1 MTADF
6 TFSPSS
12 GSPLEVNFSDTSQ
25 GPVNGMSWT
34 FGDGSPPDGSSYPV
48 HTYPGPGS
56 YVVALEVR
64 DAAGNTDNAAKR
76 VTVYEAPSASFTAMP
91 DPSDPLSIKLTG
103 PQAVVYAAPLG
114 GSPPAATIDTW
125 SWQFGDGHRGTGHEV
140 VHRYGAQGRYTVT
153 LQTSGPGG
161 SASWNTDVVIGNGP
175 PAVSFTPVVSP
186 NDPQEISFQNTS
198 SGNVTSWSWDFGD
211 GHSSTDAQPLHHYQQ
226 GGSFSVTL
234 IATGPGGSNQVTES
248 LQVMDRVPV
257 PVIGFSQIPT
267 SALGLQFN
275 ADAAERVTDWEW
287 DFGDLNQSP
296 DQNPI
301 HTYAAAG
308 AYTVILKARGQ
319 GGEGVV
325 TRRVSVGV
333 SPPSVDFTS
342 RPGSGMYEIEFAPVV
357 GGTVDTLEV
366 RFGDGDEETF
376 TASNPASPVF
386 ASFTHTYAGAGDYPV
401 TMTAY
406 GPAGDPDTTHTVTV
420 VEPPLN
426 PSIRVSQGGGLAPIT
441 IDFDGASSGNVQ
453 NWSWDFGDGNTAGGE
468 VVSHTYHSAGNYTA
482 TLTVSGPAGSAASSV
497 SINVTA
503 QLQAMANASVVSG
516 DAPLTVSFTN
526 QSIGQGVLSFDWDF
540 GDGETSTETAPAHT
554 YQQPGTYTAQLTVTD
569 SAPPSIS
576 DSTSLVITATAVP
589 LQARIK
595 ADRLEGHAPFTLVA
609 EDDSIGSVAGWRW
622 DFGDG
627 TTPFTTADPDLGRDR
642 IYTYTH
648 PGRYLL
654 SLTVSGPLPAPGH
667 QDQAIREVIVRD
679 PNVIPPVARINAVP
693 VIGTSPHTVAF
704 ANTSEGTYSS
714 VLWDFGDGTT
724 STTSSPT
731 HTYGTGGDYF
741 VTLSL
746 LGPPPNRL
754 PITSVSDV
762 IAVDVGPEPGLGPP
776 LSGSSGGVPTPAI
789 TRLSP
794 GSGGRR
800 PGGSGT
806 TGMPGS
812 SDAQMGPGWSQ
823 ASVLRYEPMA
833 GLTFAG

>member
-1 MTADF
+1 
-6 TFSPSS
+6 
-12 GSPLEVNFSDTSQ
+12 
-25 GPVNGMSWT
+25 
-34 FGDGSPPDGSSYPV
+34 
-48 HTYPGPGS
+48 
-56 YVVALEVR
+56 
-64 DAAGNTDNAAKR
+64 
-76 VTVYEAPSASFTAMP
+76 
-91 DPSDPLSIKLTG
+91 
-103 PQAVVYAAPLG
+103 
-114 GSPPAATIDTW
+114 
-125 SWQFGDGHRGTGHEV
+125 
-140 VHRYGAQGRYTVT
+140 
-153 LQTSGPGG
+153 
-161 SASWNTDVVIGNGP
+161 
-175 PAVSFTPVVSP
+175 
-186 NDPQEISFQNTS
+186 
-198 SGNVTSWSWDFGD
+198 
-211 GHSSTDAQPLHHYQQ
+211 
-226 GGSFSVTL
+226 
-234 IATGPGGSNQVTES
+234 
-248 LQVMDRVPV
+248 
-257 PVIGFSQIPT
+257 
-267 SALGLQFN
+267 
-275 ADAAERVTDWEW
+275 
-287 DFGDLNQSP
+287 
-296 DQNPI
+296 
-301 HTYAAAG
+301 
-308 AYTVILKARGQ
+308 
-319 GGEGVV
+319 
-325 TRRVSVGV
+325 
-333 SPPSVDFTS
+333 
-342 RPGSGMYEIEFAPVV
+342 
-357 GGTVDTLEV
+357 
-366 RFGDGDEETF
+366 
-376 TASNPASPVF
+376 
-386 ASFTHTYAGAGDYPV
+386 
-401 TMTAY
+401 MTAY

-468 VVSHTYHSAGNYTA
+468 DVSHTYHSAGNYTA

-554 YQQPGTYTAQLTVTD
+554 YQQPCTYTAQLTATD

-609 EDDSIGSVAGWRW
+609 EDDSIGSVTGWRW

-776 LSGSSGGVPTPAI
+776 LSGSSGGVPTPDI

-833 GLTFAG
+833 GLTFAGQYKLVRPTSAGQYAASIPCGQPCGTELCGLTLNSALPSSENMITLAMVANNSGTAYLAVTEREELTPWPDLTERFATTISTLSVAGALSVTQRVVLDPNAYRTAMAQVFRSGTQYLQSNMSSLIVDDVILLDSGVLVIVGRLRFYFDYGGGSPLGVEELPGLFGISPSNGSLLWSLHGKMYNPEPYEIAEVRANIADDRFLLWVLRSSSGLSSTEIDGELFEGRVPTSGDHLPAREVFSAVNDYKLVDYAVGPDDSIYVVVRDESPLACFDTPLTNYELRIFNKDFTGELAAATPLDLDYDPRFYHHSYGSFGNPRM